1 MTTPT
6 CAHLH
11 VHSEYSL
18 LDGACKIDALAA
30 RAAAFDQPALGLT
43 DHGVMNGSVELF
55 KACRKHG
62 IKPLLGCEVYV
73 VDDRSVR
80 EGKVERNHLTLLAE
94 NAVGYRNLVKLS
106 SAGYLEGLHRG
117 KPGVDLELMSQHA
130 EGIVVLTGC
139 LASRFCQRLIDDR
152 PDEARAHVDDLM
164 QAFGRDQV
172 YFEVQKNGIAAQD
185 KANEG
190 IVRIAREVGRPL
202 VGTGDVH
209 YLRKEDYHHHT
220 ALLCVQTKST
230 LAEPKMTFDTNEF
243 YLKSNN
249 EMASAFAEWPDALPT
264 TLEIAERCDVEIELG
279 KQLIPRYPTPNGE
292 DEGAYLRDLVMEGLR
307 ERYGSPPPAEA
318 VERMEME
325 LAVID
330 KMGFNAYFLIVWDFV
345 KYAKDNGI
353 AVGPGR
359 GSAAGSI
366 VSYSLRITDVD
377 PLRYD
382 LLFERFLNPERV
394 SMPDIDIDFSVR
406 GRERVIRYVTDKY
419 GKESV
424 AQIVTFG
431 KMFPRAATRD
441 AARVLGHDYGAGDRL
456 AKLIPDPIMGRPPS
470 FEDCLQPGTELRR
483 AVDSDPIA
491 RQIVDVA
498 RGLEGIVR
506 NSSIHAAAVV
516 IADRP
521 LTDIVP
527 LQLAD
532 AGTDENNEK
541 VYRTVTQYSMKPV
554 EELGLLKMDFLGLR
568 NLDVIED
575 ALDIVERSSGD
586 RPDMATL
593 PLDDEKTYAMLAAG
607 DSIGVFQFESEG
619 MREALKKVRP
629 TEFEDLVAL
638 VALYRPGAMDQ
649 IPAYARGKRDPDAV
663 TYVDDRLR
671 PIVESTKG
679 VILYQEQAMQIAKSL
694 AGFSGAKADDLR
706 KAIGKKN
713 RAAMAELK
721 PEFVSGCQASGVAG
735 SVIEQLWQ
743 TNEKSAD
750 YSFNKSHAA
759 CYALIS
765 YRTAWLKANYPAEYM
780 AALISSV
787 MDTKDK
793 VPFFV
798 AQTEQMG
805 IEILPPDVNESDH
818 EFMVLDGAIRFGLDA
833 VKGVGFS
840 AVEAIKRAR
849 EDGPFS
855 SIWDFC
861 ERVDNRTVN
870 KKAIEALIKCGAF
883 GSTGATRKGMLTV
896 LEQAQAAG
904 QKSQQDAEIGQ
915 GSIFDLAGGFGGDD
929 GAADTGAAAAFAA
942 PSHPPIPTEE
952 FEQADLLAVEKESIG
967 LFVSAHPLKAVR
979 DAMRLRVDCSLA
991 QLPDRKD
998 GEWVTVGGIITQGKK
1013 IRTKRGDHMMFATLD
1028 DLEGSVELLVFGRAL
1043 AAHEE
1048 ALALDSVVL
1057 VRGKVD
1063 HKDATTTCVILQEA
1077 TRFEP
1082 TEAEVE
1088 RAREQA
1094 RAIPV
1099 GPPPVRLRL
1108 DATALPASV
1117 IEDLKELIA
1126 LNPGESD
1133 VVLDLQTSRGQ
1144 RLLKLGPEYRV
1155 SAASAALRAGLDDL
1169 LGSAMVDAVA
1179 A

>member
-1 MTTPT
+1 VSSPAA

-18 LDGACKIDALAA
+18 LDGACKVDALAA

-55 KACRKHG
+55 KAAKKHG

-73 VDDRSVR
+73 VDDRHFR
-80 EGKVERNHLTLLAE
+80 DGRVERNHLTLLAE
-94 NAVGYRNLVKLS
+94 TQQGYRNLVKLS
-106 SAGYLEGLHRG
+106 STGFLEGLHRG
-117 KPGVDLELMSQHA
+117 KPGVDLELMSQHS
-130 EGIVVLTGC
+130 EGIIVLTGC
-139 LASRFCQRLIDDR
+139 LASRFCQRLVHDR

-164 QAFGRDQV
+164 NVFGRDQV
-172 YFEVQKNGIAAQD
+172 YFEVQKNGIADQD
-185 KANEG
+185 KANDG

-243 YLKSNN
+243 YLKSNA
-249 EMASAFAEWPDALPT
+249 EMADAFAEWPDALPT
-264 TLEIAERCDVEIELG
+264 TLEIAQRCDVEIELG
-279 KQLIPRYPTPNGE
+279 KQLIPRYPTPDGE
-292 DEGAYLRDLVMEGLR
+292 DERAYLRRLVEQGLR
-307 ERYGSPPPAEA
+307 RRYGDPPPREA

-325 LAVID
+325 LAVVD

-345 KYAKDNGI
+345 RYSKDNGI

-359 GSAAGSI
+359 GSAAGSM
-366 VSYSLRITDVD
+366 VAYCLQITDVD
-377 PLRYD
+377 PLAYD

-424 AQIVTFG
+424 AQIITFG

-470 FEDCLQPGTELRR
+470 FEDCMQPGEPLR
-483 AVDSDPIA
+483 AEVDSNPVA

-532 AGTDENNEK
+532 AGTDENGDK
-541 VYRTVTQYSMKPV
+541 VYRTVTQFSMKPV

-575 ALDIVERSSGD
+575 ALDIIERSTGT
-586 RPDMATL
+586 RPDMTTL
-593 PLDDEKTYAMLAAG
+593 PLDDAKTYAMMARG
-607 DSIGVFQFESEG
+607 DSVGVFQFESEG
-619 MREALKKVRP
+619 MRESLKKVRP
-629 TEFEDLVAL
+629 TELEDLIAL
-638 VALYRPGAMDQ
+638 NALYRPGAMDQ
-649 IPAYARGKRDPDAV
+649 IPTYARGKRNPESV
-663 TYVDDRLR
+663 SYPDDRLR
-671 PIVESTKG
+671 PIIESTKG
-679 VILYQEQAMQIAKSL
+679 VILYQEQAMQIAKQL

-713 RAAMAELK
+713 REAMAQLK
-721 PEFVSGCQASGVAG
+721 PEFVEGCRASGT
-735 SVIEQLWQ
+735 SEDVIEWLWA

-759 CYALIS
+759 CYALIA

-798 AQTEQMG
+798 AQAEQMG

-818 EFMVLDGAIRFGLDA
+818 EFMVVDGNIRFGLDA
-833 VKGVGFS
+833 VKGVGYA
-840 AVEAIKRAR
+840 AVEAIKKAR
-849 EDGPFS
+849 EEAGPFTS
-855 SIWDFC
+855 LWDFC
-861 ERVDNRTVN
+861 ERVDNRSVN
-870 KKAIEALIKCGAF
+870 KKAIEALVKCGAF
-883 GSTGATRKGMLTV
+883 GSTGASRKGMLSV

-904 QKSQQDAEIGQ
+904 QKMQQDAIIGQ
-915 GSIFDLAGGFGGDD
+915 GSIFDLGMDASAGS
-929 GAADTGAAAAFAA
+929 GAAAAFAA
-942 PSHPPIPTEE
+942 PSHPGIPAEE
-952 FEQADLLAVEKESIG
+952 FDQNELLAVEKESIG
-967 LFVSAHPLKAVR
+967 LFVSAHPLKTVR
-979 DAMRLRVDCSLA
+979 EAMRMKVDCSLTE
-991 QLPDRKD
+991 LSDRKD
-998 GEWVTVGGIITQGKK
+998 GDWVTVGGIITQGKK

-1028 DLEGSVELLVFGRAL
+1028 DLEGTIEILIFGRTL
-1043 AAHEE
+1043 AAYEE
-1048 ALALDSVVL
+1048 AFQLDSVIL
-1057 VRGKVD
+1057 VRGRVD
-1063 HKDATTTCVILQEA
+1063 HKDASKTCVVVQDAEK
-1077 TRFEP
+1077 FEP
-1082 TEAEVE
+1082 SDEEIAK
-1088 RAREQA
+1088 AREHAQ
-1094 RAIPV
+1094 RIVV

-1108 DATALPASV
+1108 DATALPATV
-1117 IEDLKELIA
+1117 IEDLKA
-1126 LNPGESD
+1126 LFESFPGESV
-1133 VVLDLQTSRGQ
+1133 VVLEMQTSSGPRKL
-1144 RLLKLGPEYRV
+1144 RLGAGYRV
-1155 SAASAALRAGLDDL
+1155 ARNAAFQAELDEL
-1169 LGSAMVDAVA
+1169 LGAAMLDAA
-1179 A
+1179 AA